1 MHPSFSPTARSRH
14 RACRL
19 LFAILIPPFF
29 AAAPVFAE
37 SVAMVYVIGEQKL
50 QIMASDIAETHV
62 GQMREF
68 GDPVGRPALRICFN
82 EDVHAKILEFVTKNL
97 RQYDHFELVIDCKV
111 AVNLRIT
118 AFDGL
123 GNCNFIYDENP
134 YLLMGLERD
143 IKSGMTKSTCEAY
156 VS

>member
-1 MHPSFSPTARSRH
+1 MPAWFSPTAPSRH

-19 LFAILIPPFF
+19 LLAILMIPFF
-29 AAAPVFAE
+29 AAAPACAE

-50 QIMASDIAETHV
+50 QIMSSDITETHV
-62 GQMREF
+62 GQMREP
-68 GDPVGRPALRICFN
+68 GESVGRPALRICFN
-82 EDVHAKILEFVTKNL
+82 QDVHTKILAFVTNNL
-97 RQYDHFELVIDCKV
+97 QRYDRFKLVIDCKV
-111 AVNLRIT
+111 VVDLRLA

-123 GNCNFIYDENP
+123 GNCNFIYDKNP

-143 IKSGMTKSTCEAY
+143 IKSGMTNSTCEAY